1 MGINMGFFVSGDLI
15 QYFFDQKE
23 LQIKMSS
30 VMTFTFNA
38 VELCIVTMN
47 ESPWTSAREVCKELR
62 YNKKAKN
69 IVKNYCSKEN
79 YSQKYQMSGVPT
91 VVTPVD
97 WPEDSQKFDIYINEE
112 GMYELLFSSQQP
124 KAKEFRKHCCNLMFP
139 HVQQQLTNKM
149 EEDHQQ
155 AIKEKDLALAQR
167 DNQIQP
173 IQHENVALQAQRDV
187 YQAKLRRCQDQI
199 RDLIINRHVPRG
211 NDPGKDNIVMIIE
224 KNTTPE
230 EFYEYPYYITRIQ
243 PQFTATKKRWFR
255 AQYPHHR
262 SIIGELDDANNI
274 HAFNRFE
281 EEEHV
286 ERFQCHFRLVNL
298 ARDALYALAT
308 PTIHD

>member
-1 MGINMGFFVSGDLI
+1 MGFFVSGDLI

-139 HVQQQLTNKM
+139 HVHQQLTNKM
-149 EEDHQQ
+149 EDNHQQ
-155 AIKEKDLALAQR
+155 AIKEKDVALAQC
-167 DNQIQP
+167 DNQIRA
-173 IQHENVALQAQRDV
+173 IQHENVALQTQRDA
-187 YQAKLRRCQDQI
+187 YQAKLQRCQDQI
-199 RDLIINRHVPRG
+199 RDLVINRHVPRG
-211 NDPGKDNIVMIIE
+211 NGPGKDNIVMIIE

-230 EFYEYPYYITRIQ
+230 EFY
-243 PQFTATKKRWFR
+243 
-255 AQYPHHR
+255 
-262 SIIGELDDANNI
+262 
-274 HAFNRFE
+274 
-281 EEEHV
+281 
-286 ERFQCHFRLVNL
+286 
-298 ARDALYALAT
+298 
-308 PTIHD
+308 